1 MERAG
6 DTFSSQTTRGYRLT
20 IFKQLQQAIEV
31 MHRPEEMFQW
41 LASVITQRFD
51 VPIVQFWTCE
61 SGRPSQPSA
70 QLRAMASQDSS
81 RPAYV
86 VSEKVA
92 MTVEHISRG
101 QRISLPQPVEQV
113 FPHYLASLL
122 KRYGLSY
129 CAYCLSDKDVCFAP
143 VEYALSH
150 ERTSTG
156 LTFIALLFLGH
167 YPRQDFISTI
177 SIILE
182 QAIVVAENHRLL
194 LPVAASSSRLAVP
207 QEAPLQE
214 PRPALPGFIPRRKQ
228 DAGLLLSSN
237 PFANPVNISD
247 KQALR
252 LYEAIDS
259 RKTVAELCTSTGMTL
274 KEVYTALQVLLTLQ
288 CIEIYTPEGWPV
300 DVALFFK
307 NR

>member
-1 MERAG
+1 MERAD
-6 DTFSSQTTRGYRLT
+6 DTFSPQRTRGYRLT
-20 IFKQLQQAIEV
+20 IFKQLQQAVEA

-41 LASVITQRFD
+41 LASVMAQRFE
-51 VPIVQFWTCE
+51 VPIFQVWTCE
-61 SGRPSQPSA
+61 SGWPGQPSA
-70 QLRAMASQDSS
+70 QLRAMACQDFSQ
-81 RPAYV
+81 PAYV

-92 MTVEHISRG
+92 MTVERISKG
-101 QRISLPQPVEQV
+101 QRILPPQPIEQL

-129 CAYCLSDKDVCFAP
+129 CTCCLIDRNVRFAP

-156 LTFIALLFLGH
+156 LTFIALLFLWK
-167 YPRQDFISTI
+167 YPQQDFISNI

-182 QAIVVAENHRLL
+182 QAIVVAENHGLL
-194 LPVAASSSRLAVP
+194 LPVAASSGPLAVP
-207 QEAPLQE
+207 QGALSQE
-214 PRPALPGFIPRRKQ
+214 PLPSLIPRRKQ

-237 PFANPVNISD
+237 PFASSPVNISD
-247 KQALR
+247 KQARR

-259 RKTVAELCTSTGMTL
+259 HKSLSELCRSTGMTL
-274 KEVYTALQVLLTLQ
+274 KEAYTAIQTLLTLQ

-300 DVALFFK
+300 DVAVFFK
-307 NR
+307 NH